1 MIPLRIVFD
10 LGIPIRD
17 IGFQRTIRIEL
28 REGILDCKGSIRC
41 SLLGEGA
48 PQEGRDKFGKEEGGH
63 GCRAN
68 CSNTRTC
75 GSLAAPGPG
84 LTTPLSSGGRGGGAS
99 GRDHTFFGMP
109 GVWHRAFN
117 GRLL

>member
-1 MIPLRIVFD
+1 VIPLRIVFD

-48 PQEGRDKFGKEEGGH
+48 P
-63 GCRAN
+63 
-68 CSNTRTC
+68 
-75 GSLAAPGPG
+75 
-84 LTTPLSSGGRGGGAS
+84 
-99 GRDHTFFGMP
+99 
-109 GVWHRAFN
+109 
-117 GRLL
+117 

>member
-1 MIPLRIVFD
+1 MVFD

-28 REGILDCKGSIRC
+28 RESILDSKGSIRC

-48 PQEGRDKFGKEEGGH
+48 PQEGRNKFGEEEGGH

-68 CSNTRTC
+68 CGDTRAC
-75 GSLAAPGPG
+75 GGLAATGPG
-84 LTTPLSSGGRGGGAS
+84 LTPPLSSGGRGGGAS
-99 GRDHTFFGMP
+99 
-109 GVWHRAFN
+109 
-117 GRLL
+117 